1 MISISIILLIATIW
15 SITNSSAGYCINRKW
30 KITYLFTNA
39 IFSSYLKILHLWRG
53 SWFFIFCR
61 YNILPMNSLLIRWSL
76 SIKMIEILINFWY
89 TYKTQTTFTYNT
101 FRELL
106 PMIDALR
113 DDLARKV
120 GSKWKDIFKLTI
132 SFADGSSAR
141 ISAINAALKPYRP
154 NYMHFWQLKTFWNEA
169 KVGCIKALYFS
180 RF

>member
-1 MISISIILLIATIW
+1 
-15 SITNSSAGYCINRKW
+15 
-30 KITYLFTNA
+30 
-39 IFSSYLKILHLWRG
+39 
-53 SWFFIFCR
+53 
-61 YNILPMNSLLIRWSL
+61 
-76 SIKMIEILINFWY
+76 
-89 TYKTQTTFTYNT
+89 
-101 FRELL
+101 
-106 PMIDALR
+106 MIDALR

-169 KVGCIKALYFS
+169 KVGCVKELCFS